1 MLPCLICL
9 IYSPVERL
17 LLLGYTDRSKEMAW
31 SGYQKFL
38 AIMMVVTG
46 SINTLSTKWADKL
59 ESIGSDGKTRPFDH
73 PFLQATIMFLGEI
86 LCLITFKLVYYKT
99 RSTGGHSLT
108 QGNQNFNP
116 LILMPAA
123 MFDLI
128 GTSIMYIGLTLTY
141 ASSFQMFRGSIILFV
156 AVFSMTFL
164 NRQIVPKEWVGI
176 TGVLLGLAV
185 VGATDAIYQSP
196 GEAKGRNS
204 LLTGDMLII
213 VAQVVSACQM
223 VYEEKYVAGLNI
235 PSMQAVGWEGI
246 FGFSILSALL
256 VIFYW
261 VPAPS
266 HFGNNPRGTV
276 EDAIDGLIQIGNNP
290 LLLMAVIGTVV
301 SIAFFNFAGISV
313 TKEMSATT
321 RMVLDS
327 IRTFVIWMVSL
338 AVSWQ
343 TFHWQ
348 HLVGFAILLLGMFQY
363 NGALPD
369 CWNYRRNNDV
379 VVIQEEEER
388 GVINSEADRLE

>member
-1 MLPCLICL
+1 
-9 IYSPVERL
+9 
-17 LLLGYTDRSKEMAW
+17 MAW
-31 SGYQKFL
+31 TGYQKFL
-38 AIMMVVTG
+38 ALMMVITG

-59 ESIGSDGKTRPFDH
+59 ESKGSDGEIRPFNH
-73 PFLQATIMFLGEI
+73 PFLQAATMFLGEI
-86 LCLITFKLVYYKT
+86 LCLVTFKLIYYKT
-99 RSTGGHSLT
+99 RNTGGHALT

-116 LILMPAA
+116 FILMPAA

-156 AVFSMTFL
+156 AVFSTTFL
-164 NRQIVPKEWVGI
+164 ERKIASREWAGI
-176 TGVLLGLAV
+176 AGVLLGLV
-185 VGATDAIYQSP
+185 IVGATDAIYQAP

-204 LLTGDMLII
+204 VITGDMLII

-223 VYEEKYVAGLNI
+223 VYEEKYVTGLNI

-246 FGFSILSALL
+246 FGFSVLSGLL

-290 LLLMAVIGTVV
+290 LLLVAIIGTII
-301 SIAFFNFAGISV
+301 SIAFFNFAGISI
-313 TKEMSATT
+313 TKEQSATS

-327 IRTFVIWMVSL
+327 IRTFFIWMVSL

-343 TFHWQ
+343 VFHWQ
-348 HLVGFAILLLGMFQY
+348 HLVGFSILLMGMFKY
-363 NGALPD
+363 NGVLPE
-369 CWNYRRNNDV
+369 WSLFRRNTDNV
-379 VVIQEEEER
+379 TQEEER
-388 GVINSEADRLE
+388 GVVNAEADNPQDV